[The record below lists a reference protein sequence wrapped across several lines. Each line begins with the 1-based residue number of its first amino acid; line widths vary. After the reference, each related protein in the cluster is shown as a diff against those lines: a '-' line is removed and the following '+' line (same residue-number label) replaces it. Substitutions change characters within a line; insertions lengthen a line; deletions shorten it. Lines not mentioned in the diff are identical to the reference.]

1 MSDFSFTGIEVKGI
15 HKTIDSTKKAFPKT
29 IEAVDSS
36 VSSTVNILGYLPNT
50 INEYVQNSLNKTRT
64 KLHQKL
70 QNTPPENITQP
81 PVHIAAPALQAA
93 CYSADCDELHDMFAN
108 LLASAM
114 NIEKQRIV
122 HPSFIE
128 IIKQLSPL
136 EAKILSVTPFIN
148 QGSFPMCTIRLQV
161 RGALH
166 PLGEDFRSAST
177 GVDLYKNIAIYNS
190 DKSLPP
196 LDFMQIS
203 SISDNLT
210 RLHIISVS
218 DHWLSDP
225 NHYED
230 LLKIYKS
237 YVATQRTYS
246 EQEIAFIPFKGEIT
260 AFGHQFFQ
268 SCIL

>member
-1 MSDFSFTGIEVKGI
+1 
-15 HKTIDSTKKAFPKT
+15 
-29 IEAVDSS
+29 
-36 VSSTVNILGYLPNT
+36 
-50 INEYVQNSLNKTRT
+50 
-64 KLHQKL
+64 
-70 QNTPPENITQP
+70 
-81 PVHIAAPALQAA
+81 
-93 CYSADCDELHDMFAN
+93 MFAN

>member
-1 MSDFSFTGIEVKGI
+1 MSDFNVIKFDDQ
-15 HKTIDSTKKAFPKT
+15 HKTVNAVRKTFPKT
-29 IEAVDSS
+29 AEAVDSI
-36 VSSTVNILGYLPNT
+36 VSSTINILGYVPNT
-50 INEYVQNSLNKTRT
+50 VNEYMQYSLDKTRA
-64 KLHQKL
+64 KLYQKL
-70 QNTPPENITQP
+70 NNVPADKITPP
-81 PVHIAAPALQAA
+81 PVHIAAPTLQAA
-93 CYSADCDELHDMFAN
+93 CYAADCDELHDMFAT

-114 NIEKQRIV
+114 NIDKQPLV
-122 HPSFIE
+122 HPAFIE

-161 RGALH
+161 RGSLH
-166 PLGEDFRSAST
+166 PLGEDFRSTST
-177 GVDLYKNIAIYNS
+177 GVDLYKNIAIYNP

-203 SISDNLT
+203 GISDNLT

-218 DHWLSDP
+218 DRWLSDP

-237 YVATQRTYS
+237 YVATQRTYND
-246 EQEIAFIPFKGEIT
+246 QEIAFIPFMGEFT